1 MSNKRSKNTHAPTD
15 VQTGRC
21 THTRACMHSD
31 AIMMDSDLG
40 TQEYLKAALKEME
53 RRKARQINKVLLFF
67 FNQPWLCLQSPLQ
80 KPGRLNWSMW
90 EVPFAGPGGL
100 EWYKIK

>member
-53 RRKARQINKVLLFF
+53 RRKARQINKVLLFIF
-67 FNQPWLCLQSPLQ
+67 FFFFKSAMALSPI
-80 KPGRLNWSMW
+80 STAEAW
-90 EVPFAGPGGL
+90 EAKLEHVGGPIY
-100 EWYKIK
+100 WPRWP